1 VTLNARWGKRVSAA
15 RQHRG
20 GRLMVMTR
28 EQINELCER
37 QEKSG
42 PSIATEFGPLLPPGR
57 HSKERSTARSAS
69 NTLSSRDLLAEN
81 EKSLSEVTDNGRVR
95 QRRRIRAPLQL
106 SRNCLLRVRHELAQA
121 ELGELL
127 EKRDHLRPARVV
139 ATRDVQ
145 RATRAEFGRSQL
157 ESV

>member
-1 VTLNARWGKRVSAA
+1 
-15 RQHRG
+15 
-20 GRLMVMTR
+20 MVMTR
-28 EQINELCER
+28 EQINELRER

-42 PSIATEFGPLLPPGR
+42 PSIATEFGPLLRPGR

-69 NTLSSRDLLAEN
+69 NRTSTFG
-81 EKSLSEVTDNGRVR
+81 EKSLSEVTDNDFQTTNLVTTTLCRVR
-95 QRRRIRAPLQL
+95 RRRRIRALLQL
-106 SRNCLLRVRHELAQA
+106 SRNRLLRVRHELAQA

-127 EKRDHLRPARVV
+127 EEGDHLRPARVV